1 MRRSRFCYGVSGNSK
16 PFIRQLGSPYGGAM
30 TELSLTHPE
39 ITTDQV
45 LGFTIPAQ
53 HARGRVVRLDS
64 ALDTILSAHAYP
76 PVITRLLAEALVLT
90 TLAGSLL
97 KDDGSQATMQAQTE
111 DGPVRLLVCDFR
123 GDELRGYVDF
133 DADRIGNL
141 GPTPSLEDLFGASTA
156 GSYLAVTFDLAN
168 GNGRYQG
175 IVPLEGPGLASA
187 VQGYFTQ
194 SEQVPT
200 LIRVGITSD
209 VGKCRAAGMLVQHLP
224 EGEEGRERLHTRFD
238 HPEWEHVATL
248 AGSLRAE
255 ELLDPEL
262 SLDAIVWRLF
272 HEEEEVRVFAGPPI
286 VRGCRCS
293 PQHYQQ
299 LLARFSEEERAEMRN
314 DAGDIIVDCAF
325 CSREFAV
332 DA

>member
-1 MRRSRFCYGVSGNSK
+1 
-16 PFIRQLGSPYGGAM
+16 M
-30 TELSLTHPE
+30 TEFAIPTTPE
-39 ITTDQV
+39 IFTDQV
-45 LGFTIPAQ
+45 LGFTIPGR
-53 HARGRVVRLDS
+53 HARGRVVRLENV
-64 ALDTILSAHAYP
+64 LDTILSAHAYP
-76 PVITRLLAEALVLT
+76 PPITHLLAEALVLT
-90 TLAGSLL
+90 ALAGSLL

-133 DADRIGNL
+133 DPERLAEL
-141 GPTPSLEDLFGASTA
+141 GANPALEALFGREQSKR
-156 GSYLAVTFDLAN
+156 YLALTFDLAN

-175 IVPLEGPGLASA
+175 IVPLDGASLAEA

-194 SEQVPT
+194 SEQAPT
-200 LIRVGITSD
+200 LIRVAIGAEAGHT
-209 VGKCRAAGMLVQHLP
+209 RAAGLLVQHLP

-248 AGSLRAE
+248 AGSLTHR
-255 ELLDPEL
+255 ELLDSGL

-286 VRGCRCS
+286 ARGCRCS
-293 PQHYQQ
+293 REHYEQVI
-299 LLARFSEEERAEMRN
+299 ARFPEEDRAEMRN
-314 DAGDIIVDCAF
+314 EAGMIVVDCAF
-325 CSREFAV
+325 CSREFVV